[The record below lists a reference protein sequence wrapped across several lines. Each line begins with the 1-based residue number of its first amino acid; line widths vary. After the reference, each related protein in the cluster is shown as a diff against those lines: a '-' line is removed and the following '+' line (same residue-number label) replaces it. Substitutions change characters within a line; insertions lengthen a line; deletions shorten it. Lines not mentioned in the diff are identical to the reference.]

1 MLKNAIWITGAEGR
15 LGSALVELLKK
26 DMDNKVVGTDMDV
39 DITDME
45 AVEQSIKVYRPNIV
59 INCAS
64 ISDADYCEE
73 NMVAAYKVNALG
85 ARNLAAAS
93 RSANAKIIHLST
105 DDVFSGRSTG
115 HLTEF
120 DIPDP
125 QTVYGKSKL
134 AGENYVKELN
144 PKHLIL
150 RSSWVYGAA
159 NESAKEDY
167 FSYVIDHGKTNTPFE
182 VPLDRIG
189 SPTSADVLAGFIRC
203 LLDKTEYGI
212 YHASCEGM
220 CSRHE
225 FATAILA
232 LMGYDT
238 ELAKGYF
245 SVENRGRISI
255 LLENLMMKM
264 TEIYSMPQWFDELKS
279 YIEKNRLSETDQREQ
294 AAVNRKM
301 GG

>member
-1 MLKNAIWITGAEGR
+1 MSKNAIWITGAEGR
-15 LGSALVELLKK
+15 LGSSLVDLLKK
-26 DMDNKVVGTDMDV
+26 DMDHKVVGRDMDV

-64 ISDADYCEE
+64 ISDAAYCEK
-73 NMVAAYKVNALG
+73 NMVEAFKVNALG

-93 RSANAKIIHLST
+93 RSVNAKMIQLST
-105 DDVFSGRSTG
+105 DDVFSGLSAG
-115 HLTEF
+115 QLTEF
-120 DIPDP
+120 DVPDP
-125 QTVYGKSKL
+125 QSVYGKSKY

-144 PKHLIL
+144 PKHLIV

-167 FSYVIDHGKTNTPFE
+167 FSYVVNHGKSNTPFE
-182 VPLDRIG
+182 APLDRIG
-189 SPTSADVLAGFIRC
+189 SPTSADVLAAFINC

-264 TEIYSMPQWFDELKS
+264 TEIYIMPQWFDELKA
-279 YIEKNRLSETDQREQ
+279 YIEKNKE
-294 AAVNRKM
+294 A
-301 GG
+301 

>member
-1 MLKNAIWITGAEGR
+1 MSKNAIWITGAEGR
-15 LGSALVELLKK
+15 LGSALLELLKK
-26 DMDNKVVGTDMDV
+26 DTNNKVVGTDMDV
-39 DITDME
+39 DITDMD
-45 AVEQSIKVYRPNIV
+45 AVEQSMKVYRPNIV

-64 ISDADYCEE
+64 ISDADYCEQ
-73 NMVAAYKVNALG
+73 NIVKAFKVNALG
-85 ARNLAAAS
+85 VRNLAAAS
-93 RSANAKIIHLST
+93 RSLNAKIIQLST
-105 DDVFSGRSTG
+105 DDVFSGKNSG
-115 HLTEF
+115 QITEF

-125 QTVYGKSKL
+125 QSVYGKSKL

-144 PKHLIL
+144 PKHLIV

-159 NESAKEDY
+159 NEGAKEDY
-167 FSYVIDHGKTNTPFE
+167 FTYVINHAKSGTPFQ
-182 VPLDRIG
+182 
-189 SPTSADVLAGFIRC
+189 VLASFICC

-232 LMGYDT
+232 LSGYDT
-238 ELAKGYF
+238 QLAQGYF

-264 TEIYSMPQWFDELKS
+264 TEIYTMPQWFDELKS
-279 YIEKNRLSETDQREQ
+279 YVDKHFL
-294 AAVNRKM
+294 
-301 GG
+301 

>member
-26 DMDNKVVGTDMDV
+26 EMDNKVVGTDMDV

-45 AVEQSIKVYRPNIV
+45 AVEQCMKVYRPNIV

-64 ISDADYCEE
+64 ISDTDYCEK
-73 NMVAAYKVNALG
+73 NMVQAYKVNALG

-93 RSANAKIIHLST
+93 RSANAKIIQLST
-105 DDVFSGRSTG
+105 DDVFSGLALG

-120 DIPDP
+120 DVPDP
-125 QTVYGKSKL
+125 QSVYGKSKY

-144 PKHLIL
+144 PKHLIV

-159 NESAKEDY
+159 HEGAKEDY
-167 FSYVIDHGKTNTPFE
+167 FSYVVSHGKSSTPFE
-182 VPLDRIG
+182 APLDRIG
-189 SPTSADVLAGFIRC
+189 SPTSADVLADFICC
-203 LLDKTEYGI
+203 LLDKTEYGV

-255 LLENLMMKM
+255 ILENLMM
-264 TEIYSMPQWFDELKS
+264 
-279 YIEKNRLSETDQREQ
+279 
-294 AAVNRKM
+294 
-301 GG
+301 

>member
-1 MLKNAIWITGAEGR
+1 MSKNAIWITGAEGR
-15 LGSALVELLKK
+15 LGSALLELLKK
-26 DMDNKVVGTDMDV
+26 DTNNKVVGTDMDV
-39 DITDME
+39 DITDMD
-45 AVEQSIKVYRPNIV
+45 AVEQSMKVYRPNIV

-64 ISDADYCEE
+64 ISDADYCEQ
-73 NMVAAYKVNALG
+73 NIVKAFKVNALG

-93 RSANAKIIHLST
+93 RSLNAKIIQLST
-105 DDVFSGRSTG
+105 DDVFSGKNSG
-115 HLTEF
+115 QITEF

-125 QTVYGKSKL
+125 QSVYGKSKL

-144 PKHLIL
+144 PKHLIV

-159 NESAKEDY
+159 NEGAKEDY
-167 FSYVIDHGKTNTPFE
+167 FTYVINHAKSGTPFQ

-189 SPTSADVLAGFIRC
+189 SPTSADVLASFICC

-232 LMGYDT
+232 LSGYDT
-238 ELAKGYF
+238 QLAQGYF

-264 TEIYSMPQWFDELKS
+264 TEIYTMPQWFDELKS
-279 YIEKNRLSETDQREQ
+279 YVDKHFL
-294 AAVNRKM
+294 
-301 GG
+301 

>member
-45 AVEQSIKVYRPNIV
+45 AVEQAIKVYRPNIV

-64 ISDADYCEE
+64 ISDADYCEQ
-73 NMVAAYKVNALG
+73 NMVEAFKVNALG

-93 RSANAKIIHLST
+93 RSANAKIIQLST
-105 DDVFSGRSTG
+105 DDVFSGKKAG

-120 DIPDP
+120 DLPDP
-125 QTVYGKSKL
+125 ESVYGKSKL
-134 AGENYVKELN
+134 AGESYVRELN
-144 PKHLIL
+144 PKHLIV

-159 NESAKEDY
+159 NENAKEDY
-167 FSYVIDHGKTNTPFE
+167 FSYVVGHGRSHTPFE
-182 VPLDRIG
+182 APLDRIG
-189 SPTSADVLAGFIRC
+189 SPTSADVLAGFISC
-203 LLDKTEYGI
+203 LLDKTEYGV

-225 FATAILA
+225 FATAVLA
-232 LMGYDT
+232 LTGYDT

-264 TEIYSMPQWFDELKS
+264 TEIYTMPQWFDELKD
-279 YIEKNRLSETDQREQ
+279 YIEKHMQIQ
-294 AAVNRKM
+294 
-301 GG
+301 

>member
-1 MLKNAIWITGAEGR
+1 MLKNAVWITGAEGR

-26 DMDNKVVGTDMDV
+26 DTDNKVVGTDMDV

-45 AVEQSIKVYRPNIV
+45 AVEQCMKVYRPNIV

-64 ISDADYCEE
+64 ISDAEYCEQ
-73 NMVAAYKVNALG
+73 NMVKAFKVNALG

-93 RSANAKIIHLST
+93 RSLNAKIIQLST
-105 DDVFSGRSTG
+105 DDVFSGKTSG
-115 HLTEF
+115 HITEF
-120 DIPDP
+120 DMPDP
-125 QTVYGKSKL
+125 QTVYGKSKY

-144 PKHLIL
+144 PKHLIV

-159 NESAKEDY
+159 KEGAKEDY
-167 FSYVIDHGKTNTPFE
+167 FTYVISHARSDTPFQA
-182 VPLDRIG
+182 PLDRIG
-189 SPTSADVLAGFIRC
+189 SPTSADVLAGFICC

-232 LMGYDT
+232 LSGYDT
-238 ELAKGYF
+238 KLAQGYF

-264 TEIYSMPQWFDELKS
+264 TEIYTMPQWFDELKS
-279 YIEKNRLSETDQREQ
+279 YVEKHTEQNSAGSLAGRFQRQ
-294 AAVNRKM
+294 
-301 GG
+301 

>member
-1 MLKNAIWITGAEGR
+1 MSKNAIWITGAEGR
-15 LGSALVELLKK
+15 LGSALLELLKK
-26 DMDNKVVGTDMDV
+26 DTNNKVVGTDMDV
-39 DITDME
+39 DITDMD
-45 AVEQSIKVYRPNIV
+45 AVEQSMKVYRPNIV

-64 ISDADYCEE
+64 ISDADYCEQ
-73 NMVAAYKVNALG
+73 NIVKAFKVNALG
-85 ARNLAAAS
+85 VRNLAAAS
-93 RSANAKIIHLST
+93 RSLNAKIIQLST
-105 DDVFSGRSTG
+105 DDVFSGKNSG
-115 HLTEF
+115 QITEF

-125 QTVYGKSKL
+125 QSVYGKSKL

-144 PKHLIL
+144 PKHLIV

-159 NESAKEDY
+159 NEGAKEDY
-167 FSYVIDHGKTNTPFE
+167 FTYVINHAKSGTPFQ

-189 SPTSADVLAGFIRC
+189 SPTSADVLASFICC

-232 LMGYDT
+232 LSGYDT
-238 ELAKGYF
+238 QLAQGYF

-264 TEIYSMPQWFDELKS
+264 TEIYTMPQWFDELKS
-279 YIEKNRLSETDQREQ
+279 YVDKHFL
-294 AAVNRKM
+294 
-301 GG
+301 